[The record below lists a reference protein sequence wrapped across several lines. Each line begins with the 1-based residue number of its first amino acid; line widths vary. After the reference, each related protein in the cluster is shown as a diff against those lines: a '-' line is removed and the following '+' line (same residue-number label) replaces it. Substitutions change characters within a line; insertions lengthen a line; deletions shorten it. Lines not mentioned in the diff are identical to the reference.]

1 MGTRERRAREKEQR
15 RQDILD
21 AARTLF
27 RASGYDGTTMPQIAQ
42 AAELAPGTLY
52 LYFPSKQALY
62 AELLI
67 EGYDLLLE
75 RLQTAIQT
83 DAPPR
88 QQAETLIDV
97 FMAFAREYPEYFD
110 IIFFIVQREG
120 HAVAALDLPAQQRER
135 LAAHQDA
142 CKHLAAQVLERAG
155 IAAAGAPLDLTVD
168 AVWSMLAGVV
178 LYFHRDEP
186 DAFAAVAARAKQLI
200 LHSLFGA

>member
-21 AARTLF
+21 AARKLF
-27 RASGYDGTTMPQIAQ
+27 WASGYEGTTMPQIAQ
-42 AAELAPGTLY
+42 AAELAAGTLY

-67 EGYDLLLE
+67 EGYDLLVGRLE
-75 RLQTAIQT
+75 GAIHADT
-83 DAPPR
+83 PSR
-88 QQAETLIDV
+88 QQVEALIDV

-110 IIFFIVQREG
+110 IIFFVVQREG
-120 HAVAALDLPAQQRER
+120 HSVEGLDLPPQQRQR
-135 LAAHQDA
+135 LATRQDSCKQLASRALENAHVAGQGA
-142 CKHLAAQVLERAG
+142 ALA
-155 IAAAGAPLDLTVD
+155 LTVD

-186 DAFAAVAARAKQLI
+186 NAFAAVAARAKQLI
-200 LHSLFGA
+200 IYSLFGG